1 MVDPEWQGG
10 KKDQRLYRKV
20 RAEKQKVIRKK
31 YDVIQAHLN
40 ERGRRLWAG
49 SEAISFGQGGI
60 RAVAE
65 ALAMS
70 QKTVIQGRRELEGK
84 SPGKPGEGVL
94 TGGRQRRA
102 GGGRKPAVER
112 QPGLLEAIETIVN
125 PATRGDPMRP
135 LKWTSKSRR
144 KISTELQRQGWQVS
158 AKTVG
163 KILRGKLDYSLQ
175 GLQKTREGASHPDR
189 DAQFQYLNQQCQDFQ
204 HRGQPGFS
212 VDAKKKELIGD
223 FQNGGREWQ
232 PAGKPQP
239 VRVHDF
245 EDKQLGKGIPYGV
258 LDQGRNEG
266 GVSVGIHYDTAQ
278 FAVASIHQW
287 WMRMGGAAYPQAQE
301 LLITAD
307 AGGSNGYRTKLWKR
321 ELQQL
326 ADETGLGITVCHF
339 PPGTSKWNKI
349 EHRMFC
355 HITENWRGR
364 PLTSL
369 DVIVNLISNTTT
381 RTGLVIHADWDINAY
396 AKGIRVSK
404 DEMTQV
410 QVKPA
415 SFHGEWN
422 YTIVPRTPDME
433 I

>member
-10 KKDQRLYRKV
+10 KKEQRLYRKV

-112 QPGLLEAIETIVN
+112 QPGLVEAIETIVN

-212 VDAKKKELIGD
+212 VDAD
-223 FQNGGREWQ
+223 GRRGLS
-232 PAGKPQP
+232 AGS
-239 VRVHDF
+239 RVAHH
-245 EDKQLGKGIPYGV
+245 
-258 LDQGRNEG
+258 GRCRRQQRLPNQVVE
-266 GVSVGIHYDTAQ
+266 T
-278 FAVASIHQW
+278 
-287 WMRMGGAAYPQAQE
+287 GAAA
-301 LLITAD
+301 
-307 AGGSNGYRTKLWKR
+307 AGRRNGSGDHGLSLSARN
-321 ELQQL
+321 QQV
-326 ADETGLGITVCHF
+326 E
-339 PPGTSKWNKI
+339 
-349 EHRMFC
+349 
-355 HITENWRGR
+355 
-364 PLTSL
+364 
-369 DVIVNLISNTTT
+369 
-381 RTGLVIHADWDINAY
+381 
-396 AKGIRVSK
+396 
-404 DEMTQV
+404 
-410 QVKPA
+410 
-415 SFHGEWN
+415 
-422 YTIVPRTPDME
+422 
-433 I
+433 

>member
-1 MVDPEWQGG
+1 
-10 KKDQRLYRKV
+10 
-20 RAEKQKVIRKK
+20 
-31 YDVIQAHLN
+31 
-40 ERGRRLWAG
+40 
-49 SEAISFGQGGI
+49 
-60 RAVAE
+60 
-65 ALAMS
+65 MS

-245 EDKQLGKGIPYGV
+245 EDKQ
-258 LDQGRNEG
+258 
-266 GVSVGIHYDTAQ
+266 VG
-278 FAVASIHQW
+278 
-287 WMRMGGAAYPQAQE
+287 
-301 LLITAD
+301 
-307 AGGSNGYRTKLWKR
+307 
-321 ELQQL
+321 
-326 ADETGLGITVCHF
+326 
-339 PPGTSKWNKI
+339 
-349 EHRMFC
+349 
-355 HITENWRGR
+355 
-364 PLTSL
+364 
-369 DVIVNLISNTTT
+369 
-381 RTGLVIHADWDINAY
+381 
-396 AKGIRVSK
+396 
-404 DEMTQV
+404 
-410 QVKPA
+410 
-415 SFHGEWN
+415 
-422 YTIVPRTPDME
+422 
-433 I
+433 

>member
-1 MVDPEWQGG
+1 MGDPEWQGG

-20 RAEKQKVIRKK
+20 RAEKQRVIRKK
-31 YDVIQAHLN
+31 YDVIQAHLK
-40 ERGRRLWAG
+40 ERGRRLWAA

-65 ALAMS
+65 ALEMS
-70 QKTVIQGRRELEGK
+70 QKTVIQGRREREGK
-84 SPGKPGEGVL
+84 TPGEPGEGVL

-102 GGGRKPAVER
+102 VGGRKAAVER
-112 QPGLLEAIETIVN
+112 QPGLVEAIEAIVN

-135 LKWTSKSRR
+135 LKWTSKSLR

-158 AKTVG
+158 AKTVA

-204 HRGQPGFS
+204 HRGQPVIS

-258 LDQGRNEG
+258 FDQGRNEG
-266 GVSVGIHYDTAQ
+266 WVSVGTHYDR
-278 FAVASIHQW
+278 F
-287 WMRMGGAAYPQAQE
+287 
-301 LLITAD
+301 
-307 AGGSNGYRTKLWKR
+307 
-321 ELQQL
+321 
-326 ADETGLGITVCHF
+326 
-339 PPGTSKWNKI
+339 
-349 EHRMFC
+349 
-355 HITENWRGR
+355 
-364 PLTSL
+364 
-369 DVIVNLISNTTT
+369 
-381 RTGLVIHADWDINAY
+381 
-396 AKGIRVSK
+396 IR
-404 DEMTQV
+404 
-410 QVKPA
+410 
-415 SFHGEWN
+415 
-422 YTIVPRTPDME
+422 
-433 I
+433 